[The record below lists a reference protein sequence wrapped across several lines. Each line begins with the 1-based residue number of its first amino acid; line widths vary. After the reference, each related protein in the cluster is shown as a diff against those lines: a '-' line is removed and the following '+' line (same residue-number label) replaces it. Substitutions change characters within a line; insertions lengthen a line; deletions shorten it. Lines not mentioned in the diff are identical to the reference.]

1 MFIKSF
7 EDTTLIVLIVAAVVS
22 LAVGKT
28 MNILPLCLEDIHVII
43 NICPYVH
50 TCAYI
55 DFYFCLYELCMYI
68 FVYIYIYICI
78 CLFIFTEDG
87 VN

>member
-1 MFIKSF
+1 LQRRRNLYGRNEFPEPERTTWLQMFIKSF

-28 MNILPLCLEDIHVII
+28 MNILPLCLEDIHVI
-43 NICPYVH
+43 
-50 TCAYI
+50 
-55 DFYFCLYELCMYI
+55 
-68 FVYIYIYICI
+68 
-78 CLFIFTEDG
+78 FTEDG